1 MPGPYGAV
9 PPRGNVREA
18 ELLAQLNAQGAEL
31 AAYQQACYAY
41 AEPLV
46 RQVIYALDTMAD
58 VARNPRHPGQLN
70 ALKLLGAW
78 AKVCERAREAGG
90 GIKVAEAM
98 PPGPNG
104 GD

>member
-1 MPGPYGAV
+1 MPTEV
-9 PPRGNVREA
+9 Q
-18 ELLAQLNAQGAEL
+18 LAQQLAAVQGEL
-31 AAYQQACYAY
+31 AAYKQACYAY

-70 ALKLLGAW
+70 ALKLLNAW

-104 GD
+104 AT